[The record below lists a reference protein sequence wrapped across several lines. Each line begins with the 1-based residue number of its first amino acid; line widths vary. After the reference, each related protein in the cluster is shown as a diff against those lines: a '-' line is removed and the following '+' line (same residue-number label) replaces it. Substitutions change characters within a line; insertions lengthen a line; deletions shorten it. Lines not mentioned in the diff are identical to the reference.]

1 MKANL
6 KKAMMAVA
14 VFGMFAGPYMVN
26 DANAICLIACSKRTN
41 SATSTNQTETNSV
54 WSRMQ
59 GHTQNTY
66 SSTYQSGDNR
76 LDHFANNANFGGGP
90 YVLIG
95 GDSNAPVS
103 AVQAN
108 ANGIVNSTVNV
119 GHSNVTA
126 PQATGDLLSNIVPSN
141 TAMSRSSI
149 PIGGDRDA
157 VDVKVK

>member
-26 DANAICLIACSKRTN
+26 DANAICLIACSKRSA
-41 SATSTNQTETNSV
+41 SATTTNQTETNSV

-66 SSTYQSGDNR
+66 SSTYQSGDIK
-76 LDHFANNANFGGGP
+76 AGNFGSNFFLGDGP
-90 YVLIG
+90 EVYVK
-95 GDSNAPVS
+95 GDNAGTIN
-103 AVQAN
+103 AYQAHN
-108 ANGIVNSTVNV
+108 FGFVNSNV

-126 PQATGDLLSNIVPSN
+126 PQATGDVLSNIVPSN
-141 TAMSRSSI
+141 AAVSRAIS
-149 PIGGDRDA
+149 PIGGDRDS